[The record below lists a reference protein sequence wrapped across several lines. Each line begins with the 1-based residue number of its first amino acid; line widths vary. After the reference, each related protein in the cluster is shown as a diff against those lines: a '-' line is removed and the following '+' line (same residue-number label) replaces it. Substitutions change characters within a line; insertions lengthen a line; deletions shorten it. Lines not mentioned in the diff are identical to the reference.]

1 MREIEINPFE
11 AFIPKNA
18 TVLIIG
24 SFPGREQTQGI
35 NDEEQWFYGA
45 KRNQFWKILSE
56 VYQIELA
63 TKCAKQN
70 LFDHYG
76 IGITDILLK
85 VRRRNNSN
93 LDDNLEIIEYND
105 LAIRQIMNQ
114 FNFKSILFTSK
125 FVGRHFSKLFP
136 KIQNIDYLPSPSPRF
151 ARMSL
156 NEKVLIYRQKL
167 PQSRIPS
174 NS

>member
-1 MREIEINPFE
+1 MGEIEINPFG

-45 KRNQFWKILSE
+45 KRNQFWKIMAE
-56 VYQIELA
+56 VYQTELS
-63 TKCAKQN
+63 TKSAKQN
-70 LFDHYG
+70 LFDQYG
-76 IGITDILLK
+76 IGITDVLLK

-93 LDDNLEIIEYND
+93 LDDNLEIIEYNVQI
-105 LAIRQIMNQ
+105 IRQILDQ
-114 FNFKSILFTSK
+114 FNFRSIFFTSR

-136 KIQNIDYLPSPSPRF
+136 TIQNFDFLPSPSPRF

-156 NEKVLIYRQKL
+156 SEKIKIYENKL
-167 PQSRIPS
+167 PTPV
-174 NS
+174 

>member
-1 MREIEINPFE
+1 MSDIEINPFE
-11 AFIPKNA
+11 TFIPQNA

-35 NDEEQWFYGA
+35 IDGEQWFYGA

-63 TKCAKQN
+63 TKSSKQN
-70 LFDHYG
+70 LFDHHG

-85 VRRRNNSN
+85 IKRRNNSN
-93 LDDNLEIIEYND
+93 LDDNLEIIEYNN
-105 LAIRQIMNQ
+105 LAIRQILNQ

-136 KIQNIDYLPSPSPRF
+136 TIQNIDYLPSPSPRF

-156 NEKVLIYRQKL
+156 SEKIKVYKNKL
-167 PQSRIPS
+167 PTEV
-174 NS
+174 

>member
-1 MREIEINPFE
+1 MRDIEMNPFD
-11 AFIPKNA
+11 AFIPRNA

-63 TKCAKQN
+63 TKSAKQN
-70 LFDHYG
+70 LFENYG

-85 VRRRNNSN
+85 VRRKNNTN

-105 LAIRQIMNQ
+105 LIIRQILSQ
-114 FNFKSILFTSK
+114 FAFTSIMFTSR
-125 FVGRHFSKLFP
+125 FVGKHFSKLFP
-136 KIQNIDYLPSPSPRF
+136 SVQNIDFLPSPSPRF
-151 ARMSL
+151 ARMSMK
-156 NEKVLIYRQKL
+156 EKIKIYEQKL
-167 PQSRIPS
+167 PTSR
-174 NS
+174 